1 MKVDTINK
9 LVLLIDPKVDQ
20 CPVLV
25 KRSSLT
31 ELEKDSEIKEF
42 NDKLFEGKEAIR
54 ISRKDVFDVFKEKNE
69 LGFLLYVLYWGF
81 PVNMHNIFAKV
92 RNGKVALKSFVAIL
106 LSNPTALDNNNVPQK
121 AGCGYALLSKLLYFS
136 SAKFVVEGK
145 KVPFAILDS
154 RVTKSINCMEGIEFE
169 SLKRS
174 LRKTD
179 VYKRCKAYSAEL
191 FRLANGNPNE
201 IERWEYVLWL
211 LGG

>member
-106 LSNPTALDNNNVPQK
+106 LSNPTALDNNNFNK
-121 AGCGYALLSKLLYFS
+121 G
-136 SAKFVVEGK
+136 
-145 KVPFAILDS
+145 
-154 RVTKSINCMEGIEFE
+154 R
-169 SLKRS
+169 
-174 LRKTD
+174 
-179 VYKRCKAYSAEL
+179 
-191 FRLANGNPNE
+191 
-201 IERWEYVLWL
+201 LWL
-211 LGG
+211 CLVIKITVFFKC